1 MRFSRIVL
9 ITVTIFLGSVVMADP
24 TDISQLFG
32 PYLFTVDAGIINYR
46 NGALPTANSLKL
58 TQIQEIYNQSADY
71 EDFLIRLNAKSP
83 GIFERPALVH
93 SSGSIQRST
102 LERPRVIL
110 HDAGLLMAFA
120 EPAENAKRNVE
131 ILSYNPE
138 RGDYTAAE
146 IIFEQGRKN
155 FELNPATCAVCHGNS
170 LRPVWLPYDLWP
182 QNYGSFA
189 GFTSSDA
196 EENAFTNFLKTS
208 NQTGV
213 YKFLSQLRENDGRI
227 AGNDRVTLLV
237 KGLNTHALLLD
248 LKKVKSTL
256 WPYRYALI
264 AAAKGCSDPDDYL
277 DESSPLNSYL
287 PLVLNNS
294 APAQYADVM
303 ASSAEVRQKKTTY
316 LVRLY
321 QSIFNSTVR
330 NISAESRLDNESFI
344 VGDLR
349 YLLENMGFKY
359 RSYQSSNGLF
369 AYGISTPTNIG
380 MDIST
385 QMLELFP
392 EVFAELKPRIQNL
405 DGGLTWATF
414 SCKQLKASS
423 LKEWQTAGHETEK
436 LTWPQLNDNRQE
448 VSTFGRCIGCH
459 TAESKGPAIPFDNRQ
474 KLKVWLQDPAH
485 YAKMNDLIDSG
496 EMPKKYDLTVAEKA
510 SLKQVL
516 SIILKD

>member
-1 MRFSRIVL
+1 MFPA
-9 ITVTIFLGSVVMADP
+9 SVVIADP
-24 TDISQLFG
+24 TDVSQLFG
-32 PYLFTVDAGIINYR
+32 PYLFTVDAGMVNHR
-46 NGALPTANSLKL
+46 NGALPTVNSLKL
-58 TQIQEIYNQSADY
+58 SQIQEIYNESADY
-71 EDFLIRLNAKSP
+71 EDFLIRLNAKAA
-83 GIFERPALVH
+83 GVFERPALVH
-93 SSGSIQRST
+93 SSGSIQPST

-155 FELNPATCAVCHGNS
+155 FELNPGKCTVCHGNS

-213 YKFLSQLRENDGRI
+213 YKFLSKIRDDDGRI
-227 AGNDRVTLLV
+227 IGNDRVTLLV
-237 KGLNTHALLLD
+237 KGLNTHALLQD
-248 LKKVKSTL
+248 LKKVKTTL

-264 AAAKGCSDPDDYL
+264 AAAKGCSDPEDYE
-277 DESSPLNSYL
+277 DESSPLNSFL
-287 PLVLNNS
+287 PLALNNS
-294 APAQYADVM
+294 ASAQYSDVM
-303 ASSAEVRQKKTTY
+303 ANSVSVRLKKTTY
-316 LVRLY
+316 LSQLY
-321 QSIFNSTVR
+321 QSIFNTTVR
-330 NISAESRLDNESFI
+330 NISAESRLDNESFTL
-344 VGDLR
+344 GDLR

-359 RSYQSSNGLF
+359 RSYQSSNGMF
-369 AYGISTPTNIG
+369 AYGISTPTNVG

-405 DGGLTWATF
+405 EGGVTWATF
-414 SCKQLKASS
+414 SCKQLKAAS
-423 LKEWQTAGHETEK
+423 LKEWQSVEQEVQN
-436 LTWPQLNDNRQE
+436 LNWPQLKDNRQE
-448 VSTFGRCIGCH
+448 VSTFGHCIRCH
-459 TAESKGPAIPFDNRQ
+459 TAESKGPAIPFDNRAR
-474 KLKVWLQDPAH
+474 LKTWLQDPAH
-485 YAKMNDLIDSG
+485 YTKINDLIDSG
-496 EMPKKYDLTVAEKA
+496 EMPKKYNLTMAEKA

>member
-1 MRFSRIVL
+1 MARILFIAVSIL
-9 ITVTIFLGSVVMADP
+9 IGLVAQAEP
-24 TDISQLFG
+24 TDVSQLFG
-32 PYLFTVDAGIINYR
+32 PYLFTVDAGIANYR

-71 EDFLIRLNAKSP
+71 EDFLIRLNTKSP
-83 GIFERPALVH
+83 GVFERPALVH
-93 SSGSIQRST
+93 SSGSIQPST

-120 EPAENAKRNVE
+120 EPAENVKRNVE

-155 FELNPATCAVCHGNS
+155 FELNPAKCAVCHGNS

-189 GFTSSDA
+189 GFTSGAA
-196 EENAFTNFLKTS
+196 EENAFTQFLKTS

-213 YKFLSQLRENDGRI
+213 YKFLSKLRESDGRI
-227 AGNDRVTLLV
+227 IGNDRVTLLV
-237 KGLNTHALLLD
+237 KGLNTHALLQD
-248 LKKVKSTL
+248 LKKVKTTL

-264 AAAKGCSDPDDYL
+264 AAAKSCSDRESYK
-277 DESSPLNSYL
+277 DESSALNSFL
-287 PLVLNNS
+287 PEALNNS
-294 APAQYADVM
+294 AAAQYTDVM
-303 ASSAEVRQKKTTY
+303 ADSVQVRQKKTAY
-316 LVRLY
+316 LVQLY
-321 QSIFNSTVR
+321 QTLFQSKVK
-330 NISAESRLDNESFI
+330 NIDIESRLDNESFT

-359 RSYQSSNGLF
+359 RSYQSSNSLF
-369 AYGISTPTNIG
+369 AYGISTPTSVG
-380 MDIST
+380 LDIST

-392 EVFAELKPRIQNL
+392 EVFAELKPSIQNL
-405 DGGLTWATF
+405 DGGVTWAMF
-414 SCKQLKASS
+414 SCKQLKAAS
-423 LKEWQTAGHETEK
+423 LKEFQTAGQEAAK
-436 LTWPQLNDNRQE
+436 LTWPRLNDSRQE

-474 KLKVWLQDPAH
+474 RLKVWLQDPAH
-485 YAKMNDLIDSG
+485 YAKINDLIDSG

>member
-1 MRFSRIVL
+1 
-9 ITVTIFLGSVVMADP
+9 MADS
-24 TDISQLFG
+24 TDVAQLFG
-32 PYLFTVDAGIINYR
+32 PYLFTVDAGLANYR
-46 NGALPTANSLKL
+46 NGALPTATSLKL
-58 TQIQEIYNQSADY
+58 PQIQEIYNQSADY
-71 EDFLIRLNAKSP
+71 EDFLIRLNSKYPSV
-83 GIFERPALVH
+83 FERPALVH
-93 SSGSIQRST
+93 SSGSIQSST

-120 EPAENAKRNVE
+120 ESAENAKRNIE

-146 IIFEQGRKN
+146 IFFEQGRKN
-155 FELNPATCAVCHGNS
+155 FELNPGKCAVCHGNS

-196 EENAFTNFLKTS
+196 EETAFTNFLKTS

-213 YKFLSQLRENDGRI
+213 YKFLSQVRESDGRI
-227 AGNDRVTLLV
+227 IGNDRVTLLV
-237 KGLNTHALLLD
+237 KGLNTHALLQD
-248 LKKVKSTL
+248 LKKVKTIL

-264 AAAKGCSDPDDYL
+264 AAAKSCSDPESYK
-277 DESSPLNSYL
+277 DESSPLSSFL
-287 PLVLNNS
+287 PAALNNL
-294 APAQYADVM
+294 APEQYVDVK
-303 ASSAEVRQKKTTY
+303 ANSVVVRQIKTAY
-316 LVRLY
+316 LTQLY

-344 VGDLR
+344 IGDLR

-405 DGGLTWATF
+405 DGGLTWAIF
-414 SCKQLKASS
+414 SCRQLKAAS
-423 LKEWQTAGHETEK
+423 LKEWQTTGQEALK
-436 LTWPQLNDNRQE
+436 FTWPQLNDNRQE

-459 TAESKGPAIPFDNRQ
+459 RADSKGPAIPFDNRQ
-474 KLKVWLQDPAH
+474 KLKAWLQDPAR
-485 YAKMNDLIDSG
+485 YTKINDLIDSG
-496 EMPKKYDLTVAEKA
+496 EMPKKYDLTAAEKT
-510 SLKQVL
+510 SLKLVL
-516 SIILKD
+516 SIILND